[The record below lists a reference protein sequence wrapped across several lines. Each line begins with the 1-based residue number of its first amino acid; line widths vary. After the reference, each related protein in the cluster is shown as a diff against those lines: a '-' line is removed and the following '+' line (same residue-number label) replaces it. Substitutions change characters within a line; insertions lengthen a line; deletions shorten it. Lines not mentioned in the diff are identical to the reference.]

1 MSRYEL
7 LRGLGMSRLC
17 RISIWNVSFLFSFCK
32 THYLMVSLQR
42 SKTKPTHMCVSLWGR
57 QEWLHQVLQCFLFSS
72 RRSLWWPS
80 TLVSKLL
87 KNCLNC
93 LKHLPCHRLVLSHVA
108 SQNSL
113 FIIISVSLI
122 KTTGHHLYIPIAAI
136 PNVLGERKANLCP
149 RSSLKLPI
157 EKSSK
162 VQDFS
167 FKTID
172 DFPHVYRKFHS
183 QLHFM
188 IWFFFKVLEAHIFPC
203 GSGLQQPLSQESVF
217 DMNWH
222 QLGIEH
228 CLECMWKCSLNYP
241 WTNIL
246 LDMQMPPY
254 FLIILKGVS

>member
-1 MSRYEL
+1 MLVKVWTASWARYVKI
-7 LRGLGMSRLC
+7 C

-42 SKTKPTHMCVSLWGR
+42 SKTKPTCMCVSLWGR

-108 SQNSL
+108 SQSSL

-149 RSSLKLPI
+149 RSSLKPPI
-157 EKSSK
+157 ENSSK

-188 IWFFFKVLEAHIFPC
+188 IWFFFFQSVRSSHFSILGYSNHCHKRASLTWIDISLALNTVWNACGNAVLTIHEQISYLICKCLHIF
-203 GSGLQQPLSQESVF
+203 LSS
-217 DMNWH
+217 
-222 QLGIEH
+222 
-228 CLECMWKCSLNYP
+228 
-241 WTNIL
+241 
-246 LDMQMPPY
+246 
-254 FLIILKGVS
+254 